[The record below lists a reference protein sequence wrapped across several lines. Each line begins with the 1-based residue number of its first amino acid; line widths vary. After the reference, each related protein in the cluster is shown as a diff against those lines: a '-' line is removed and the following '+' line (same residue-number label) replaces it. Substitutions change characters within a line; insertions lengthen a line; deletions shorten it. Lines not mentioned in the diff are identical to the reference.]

1 MKKVFNNSSVTVAF
15 VKQGQS
21 EGRNS
26 NGSMYFVDN
35 VLYSYGSHF
44 PMCKIVGDTAIV
56 TNRRYSST
64 TGKHMSSL
72 HSALRGTTLR
82 VIEVENPLAA
92 RINEVTANVKE
103 LIDAIEDTKLKASR
117 SRKYKDCLNESVNRQ
132 SVNLTNYQVFIS
144 NIIANAA

>member
-1 MKKVFNNSSVTVAF
+1 
-15 VKQGQS
+15 
-21 EGRNS
+21 
-26 NGSMYFVDN
+26 
-35 VLYSYGSHF
+35 
-44 PMCKIVGDTAIV
+44 
-56 TNRRYSST
+56 
-64 TGKHMSSL
+64 MSSL